1 MPYWS
6 SSELQSRFSEGGAYI
21 LLPRAPEEKIDFW
34 GESLIEPLRVLIDD
48 FIKNHKNVD
57 TTRIAITGSSQ
68 GGAMVWKMLEAY
80 PEYFATAFPLASTQ
94 TPTTSILKTSSATAI
109 WLIASK
115 KDPIINYAL
124 ATLPTWN
131 NICKYNDHPE
141 NCRLSSLG
149 TVYNP
154 DGSKSSD
161 NHHLAKVITFDMHTL
176 NGGLY
181 PEMTT
186 VNGAGKT
193 VDLTSPKGLI
203 KWISA
208 IHSDF
213 DGNRES
219 DSVRVNP
226 FIKVIEA
233 FRNIGLEI
241 VHIVQVILGL

>member
-1 MPYWS
+1 
-6 SSELQSRFSEGGAYI
+6 
-21 LLPRAPEEKIDFW
+21 
-34 GESLIEPLRVLIDD
+34 
-48 FIKNHKNVD
+48 
-57 TTRIAITGSSQ
+57 
-68 GGAMVWKMLEAY
+68 
-80 PEYFATAFPLASTQ
+80 
-94 TPTTSILKTSSATAI
+94 
-109 WLIASK
+109 
-115 KDPIINYAL
+115 
-124 ATLPTWN
+124 
-131 NICKYNDHPE
+131 
-141 NCRLSSLG
+141 
-149 TVYNP
+149 
-154 DGSKSSD
+154 
-161 NHHLAKVITFDMHTL
+161 MHTL